1 MKRALI
7 GILACAMCGAAA
19 MGQPDDRVPASEK
32 QEARER
38 EGASERGSDA
48 IRARLEVAIERG
60 EEQLARNREA
70 LERLKNGESPT
81 SVLRALRADAQRGPI
96 DNAKRDEQRDERPS
110 RRDRSA
116 DDDRQRHR
124 LEEVRAFVREHIP
137 EFQRKIDS
145 VAEKESPF
153 ADRLMAQLAPM
164 IEDVMR
170 SFKDDP
176 AFGRLKLQELRSG
189 LGFVEAMRVYRDLEK
204 SDSATDE
211 DRVEAQENL
220 RAAAEARFDAKMKL
234 REYEITK
241 LTEQLLE
248 MSSTLKEMRTSR
260 NEQIEQM
267 INATTAADRH
277 HHPDRRDRR
286 PPAPEQEG

>member
-1 MKRALI
+1 MKQALI
-7 GILACAMCGAAA
+7 GILAGTLCATAA
-19 MGQPDDRVPASEK
+19 MGQPRDRTPPPEK
-32 QEARER
+32 PQAREND
-38 EGASERGSDA
+38 GASEHGSDA

-81 SVLRALRADAQRGPI
+81 SVLRALRSDAQRGQPT
-96 DNAKRDEQRDERPS
+96 NAKRDEKPN
-110 RRDRSA
+110 RRDRA
-116 DDDRQRHR
+116 EQDDPQRAR

-170 SFKDDP
+170 SFRDDP

-189 LGFVEAMRVYRDLEK
+189 LAFVEAMRVYRDQAN

-211 DRVEAQENL
+211 DRAAAKENL
-220 RAAAEARFDAKMKL
+220 RAAAEARFDAKMKI
-234 REYEITK
+234 REYEITQ

-260 NEQIEQM
+260 NDQIEQM
-267 INATTAADRH
+267 INATTATDKRH
-277 HHPDRRDRR
+277 HHPDRRERR
-286 PPAPEQEG
+286 PAASEPEG